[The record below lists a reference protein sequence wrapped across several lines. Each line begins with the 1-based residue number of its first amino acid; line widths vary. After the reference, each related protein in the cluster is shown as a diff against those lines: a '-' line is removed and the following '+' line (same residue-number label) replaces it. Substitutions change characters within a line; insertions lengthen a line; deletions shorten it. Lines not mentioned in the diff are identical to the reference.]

1 MPMTI
6 FRLLVQSTLLA
17 LSQIWVNKTRSILTT
32 LGIII
37 GVSSVSAVIAAMSG
51 MNSKIME
58 NFEIFGTKKIFI
70 WPGSIHIWQRQTKK
84 IYLLQMSRLN
94 NSSLSWKQTI

>member
-1 MPMTI
+1 MKRFLVAPLFFLRM
-6 FRLLVQSTLLA
+6 LVQSTMLA
-17 LSQIWVNKTRSILTT
+17 ASQIWVNKTRSILTT

-37 GVSSVSAVIAAMSG
+37 GVASVSAVIGAMDG

-70 WPGSIHIWQRQTKK
+70 WPVVLKM
-84 IYLLQMSRLN
+84 LQ
-94 NSSLSWKQTI
+94 